1 MAYYL
6 GNTPTG
12 CLEVFRSKTKPT
24 HESTDGRFKSC
35 RGPMSE
41 GAAHYLKFRE
51 ENDYPPLPPGLT
63 APELET
69 LAAEDQDF
77 YWQALWVVLTIPAE
91 ELAQYQE
98 DEALEYNPDFA
109 PVI

>member
-1 MAYYL
+1 MSFYL
-6 GNTPTG
+6 GTMPSG
-12 CLEVFRSKTKPT
+12 RLEVFRSRNKPT
-24 HESTDGRFKSC
+24 RASTDGRYKSC

-41 GAAHYLKFRE
+41 GEAHYLKFRE
-51 ENDYPPLPPGLT
+51 ENSYPPLPPGLT
-63 APELET
+63 AAELET

-98 DEALEYNPDFA
+98 DEALEYNPDFV
-109 PVI
+109 PVT

>member
-1 MAYYL
+1 MSYYL
-6 GNTPTG
+6 GTLPG
-12 CLEVFRSKTKPT
+12 GRCEVFRSNV
-24 HESTDGRFKSC
+24 SSSDRRFKSC

-51 ENDYPPLPPGLT
+51 ENAYPPLPPGLT
-63 APELET
+63 AEELET

-91 ELAQYQE
+91 ELARYQE
-98 DEALEYNPDFA
+98 EEAFEYNPDFA
-109 PVI
+109 PVP